1 MKIYKCT
8 MAELDSAA
16 EFYDRVVEY
25 LDEHINY
32 PKWMRGEYP
41 GYDSTKS
48 AIADGSQYVCTDGD
62 KIVGAFIL
70 NDNPQGDYS
79 AGNWSVDLNEGEY
92 LVIHTLAVD
101 PDMYGRGIG
110 KCMVEYCIE
119 AAKERGY
126 ASLRLDVVPTNYPAS
141 KLYENMGFK
150 FAGECDLGRFADLIP
165 TFLLYEMNF

>member
-8 MAELDSAA
+8 MAELDKTAQ
-16 EFYDRVVEY
+16 FYDHVVEY

-32 PKWMRGEYP
+32 PKWIRGEYP
-41 GYDSTKS
+41 AYDSTKT
-48 AIADGSQYVCTDGD
+48 AIAQDSQYVCEDSG

-70 NDNPQGDYS
+70 NDNPQGNYS
-79 AGNWSVDLNEGEY
+79 VGEWSLDLHEGEY
-92 LVIHTLAVD
+92 LVIHTLAVN
-101 PDMYGRGIG
+101 PESYGQGIA
-110 KCMVEYCIE
+110 KKMVEYCINE
-119 AAKERGY
+119 AKERGY

-141 KLYENMGFK
+141 KLYESMGFK